1 MTIPIDV
8 SEYKIIIVNHSGMG
22 SIPIDIEGIVLELS
36 FTSSISIRQHTQ
48 AKKLIAAGQVEK
60 VIADPCMARKIKI
73 KVRWENDTKSI
84 FTPMD
89 ILIRSNIVL
98 CNNIWGEEEGDEYLK
113 HIIDDREYHELRPS
127 TKRISYDSFL
137 NSAVLS
143 IDGDKDLLFG
153 KGTVEAGFVSEPGL
167 VEAAVESVEM
177 NEVYDEEDDGEDEGL
192 IADKARKL
200 AKKHDRNT
208 YSSRREPLYS
218 YTWTGPNDYH
228 RELSTAAYYYTTYS
242 TNTTN

>member
-60 VIADPCMARKIKI
+60 LITNPSYARKIKI

-98 CNNIWGEEEGDEYLK
+98 CNNIWGEEEGDDYLK
-113 HIIDDREYHELRPS
+113 HSIDDREYHELRPS

-143 IDGDKDLLFG
+143 IDGDKGHLLNNGVIAADFI
-153 KGTVEAGFVSEPGL
+153 SEPGL
-167 VEAAVESVEM
+167 VEAAVESIEM
-177 NEVYDEEDDGEDEGL
+177 NEEDDGEDEGL
-192 IADKARKL
+192 IAEKARKL
-200 AKKHDRNT
+200 AKKHNRNPCK
-208 YSSRREPLYS
+208 SIREPIYS

-228 RELSTAAYYYTTYS
+228 SELSTAAYYYTTYS